1 MTSSAEPTRG
11 FASTQ
16 WSIVV
21 AARSRH
27 TEAGEA
33 AMAALCGR
41 YWRPLYSYVRRRGYS
56 TEDAQDLTQAY
67 FARLLEKN
75 FLDQA
80 DAGRGKFRSFLLAS
94 LKHFLANEWDRA
106 NAVKRGGR
114 VEFIGI
120 EDVAGVEREY
130 GRQALGPPL
139 TPEQLYER
147 NWAITVLSRA
157 TVQLA
162 AEFAAAGSGKAM
174 ARRCAAWLSRP
185 TAACWL
191 RAGRMAP
198 SVSGR
203 RRMARHSAAGRP
215 KSPPSAHWRFLHP
228 AWPSHP
234 APKTARCGYGTS
246 PASADNSSL

>member
-27 TEAGEA
+27 TEAGAA
-33 AMAALCGR
+33 AMAALCSR

-67 FARLLEKN
+67 FARLQEKN

-114 VEFIGI
+114 VQFIGI

-130 GRQALGPPL
+130 GRQAPGRSL

-157 TVQLA
+157 TDRLA
-162 AEFAAAGSGKAM
+162 TEFAAAGKAGIFEALKVFLTGDNPGVKYGPIADSLNM
-174 ARRCAAWLSRP
+174 SEGAVRVAVHR
-185 TAACWL
+185 L
-191 RAGRMAP
+191 RDRFRALLRTEIAQTLP
-198 SVSGR
+198 NPADPRSVDEELR
-203 RRMARHSAAGRP
+203 Y
-215 KSPPSAHWRFLHP
+215 LL
-228 AWPSHP
+228 
-234 APKTARCGYGTS
+234 TV
-246 PASADNSSL
+246 L

>member
-1 MTSSAEPTRG
+1 MTSSAEPIRG

-139 TPEQLYER
+139 TPEQLYLR

-157 TVQLA
+157 TLRLA
-162 AEFAAAGSGKAM
+162 APK
-174 ARRCAAWLSRP
+174 SRP
-185 TAACWL
+185 
-191 RAGRMAP
+191 
-198 SVSGR
+198 
-203 RRMARHSAAGRP
+203 
-215 KSPPSAHWRFLHP
+215 SPPWHFLHP
-228 AWPSHP
+228 ALPSHP
-234 APKTARCGYGTS
+234 APKTAPCGYGTS
-246 PASADNSSL
+246 PASADRKSTRLNSSHLGISY